1 MRRLSGHKQKAANAA
16 DTADAGRYTLALDE
30 AWRGLNR
37 LDDELTRV
45 RDRAS
50 RLLTIGALAASFL
63 GGLSLR
69 NNANLTVATWLG
81 IVALC
86 AVMVLSAVVLFP
98 RKLYSTVDPDDLVY
112 WGDDSSMT
120 VDDMRRN
127 LAIYLT
133 GKYPHNRQVVETLT
147 WLTVVAGIAMLVEVG
162 AFVFDLR
169 SR

>member
-1 MRRLSGHKQKAANAA
+1 VAEAA
-16 DTADAGRYTLALDE
+16 DRADAGRYTLALAE
-30 AWRGLNR
+30 AWRGLDK

-45 RDRAS
+45 RDRAG

-69 NNANLTVATWLG
+69 DDAKLTGATRVG
-81 IVALC
+81 IGALC

-98 RKLYSTVDPDDLVY
+98 RRLYSTVDPDDLVF

-133 GKYPHNRQVVETLT
+133 RKYPHNRQVVETLT
-147 WLTVVAGIAMLVEVG
+147 WLTVAAGVAMLIEVG